1 MKKRNPFTVN
11 VVRDQEQPIGR
22 LLIEELPEQR
32 HGAAGPIPVPLL
44 PAGAQRAAQLQQPIR
59 FDLSEHR
66 RRVRY
71 TEGESRPP
79 GAAQAVRISG
89 ASCCGEGC
97 RKMTKNCS
105 GSGSR
110 PELLTLEN
118 SEFRGSESESKGKLR
133 RLWIVWVM
141 ISGTERRER
150 DWSRARTGENAA
162 RRRRSAVT
170 FD

>member
-1 MKKRNPFTVN
+1 
-11 VVRDQEQPIGR
+11 
-22 LLIEELPEQR
+22 
-32 HGAAGPIPVPLL
+32 VPLL
-44 PAGAQRAAQLQQPIR
+44 PAGAQRAAQVQQPIR

-97 RKMTKNCS
+97 RKMSKNCS

-110 PELLTLEN
+110 PEFLTLEN
-118 SEFRGSESESKGKLR
+118 SEFRGSESESEGKLR
-133 RLWIVWVM
+133 RLWIAWVM

-150 DWSRARTGENAA
+150 DWSRARTRENAA